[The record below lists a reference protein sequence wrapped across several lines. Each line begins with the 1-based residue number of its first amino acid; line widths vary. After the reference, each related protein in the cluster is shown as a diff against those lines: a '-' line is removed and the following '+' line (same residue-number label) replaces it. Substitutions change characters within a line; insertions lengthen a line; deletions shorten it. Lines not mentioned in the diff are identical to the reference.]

1 MSNRFTQSDLNKLA
15 ARGMRVIIAPISKTR
30 AIIPRNDSREVQ
42 WMHWNLKVWCAEK
55 KLVLYKEMYFDRDR
69 KWRFDFGI
77 LDNNGQVK
85 NWQKT
90 GIEYNG
96 LMSGKSRHTTLTGY
110 SGDMEKLN
118 AAQRLGY
125 TVFQYTVLNYRN
137 VLQDLNKM
145 L

>member
-1 MSNRFTQSDLNKLA
+1 MSRFTQSDLNKLSKK
-15 ARGMRVIIAPISKTR
+15 GMRVTIEPLKKDRVIV
-30 AIIPRNDSREVQ
+30 PRNDCREVI
-42 WMHWNLKVWCAEK
+42 WIHWNLKVWCAER
-55 KLVLYKEMYFDRDR
+55 KLVLYKEYYFDRTR

-77 LDNNGQVK
+77 LDNNNQVAG
-85 NWQKT
+85 WRKT

-96 LMSGKSRHTTLTGY
+96 LLSDKSRHTTLTGY

-125 TVFQYTVLNYRN
+125 RVMQYTVLNYKN